1 MDQRGVLAQAL
12 MRRSGTKKTGKTIAF
27 KCPRHND
34 GTASAWLGDHQ
45 WGCSAC
51 GFTEH
56 FDTLAGELGV
66 TLPERTARGLTLS
79 EYAERKGLSLATLQA
94 AGVEERVGKFG
105 DALVAIPY
113 RNADGQVIRTK
124 LRTQK
129 GTFWDRDGEGAPLY
143 GQDVLAQAPITAP
156 VIIVEGESDCHAGWQ
171 HGLCVVG
178 LPGASQWRSDY
189 APLLSG
195 REVYVWQEPDEGGA
209 TLVAAV
215 AKDLPKAKVIREV
228 QLEGTP
234 VKDLCDLHQ
243 RLDREAFG
251 PVWRS
256 LVQAATPIGAEGPA
270 VVFDSISG
278 DTLQHLLDEKLAPI
292 DAVPTMLPMWNTMCR
307 GGGGGIG
314 LARGWFVTIGANTG
328 TGKSLIGLNLAH
340 EAVRHGEVPT
350 FLSLEMSRSELATR
364 YLAIAAGVPVVELEQ
379 GPGFRGET
387 YATAQRRVNELREQ
401 TGGHLL
407 VNRRPLSRLTD
418 VTACIKHYAE
428 NHGSRYFVLD
438 YLQLVWTANAH
449 SIHDRMELVAHQ
461 LRDLTHQLGV
471 TLIALSQFNR
481 QTSAARSE
489 RPVAQGLMGGS
500 AIENDSH
507 QVLLFDHSRFER
519 SGSQADTWLI
529 VDKNRHG
536 SVDDIPVRW
545 DYTTLRL
552 LPRTMSIEEQ
562 EQIHG
567 RLTTYGRMK

>member
-79 EYAERKGLSLATLQA
+79 EYAERKGLSLDTLRR

-251 PVWRS
+251 KVWRS

-461 LRDLTHQLGV
+461 LRDLTHTLGV

-500 AIENDSH
+500 SIENDSH